1 MIKFLWR
8 LLYPVVVCY
17 AVRDVALLAVGAL
30 QPVYVT
36 GIAALAAI
44 PVFAWL
50 LRADRRAAP
59 AAAVQQR
66 GPTGKQDI
74 RMLPLAAL
82 ASVGAAVGLQNLMS
96 LTGLLPRSDSI
107 LMAAGLLPALLAT
120 ALVVPVMEEL
130 LFRGLLYGRLREQFG
145 FGQAMAL
152 SSLLFGLYHLN
163 PVQALYGFLMGCLFC
178 MVYRR
183 CGSERDLRW
192 PIFMHG
198 AANGVVCLAG
208 GLSVWQ
214 DRAFVT
220 ASAAVSL
227 SVSLL
232 CLYLLGKAG
241 GERK

>member
-1 MIKFLWR
+1 MIKLLWR
-8 LLYPVVVCY
+8 LLYPVVICY
-17 AVRDVALLAVGAL
+17 AIRDVALLAAGTL

-50 LRADRRAAP
+50 LRADWRALP
-59 AAAVQQR
+59 AAAGRRPQ
-66 GPTGKQDI
+66 TAGKQGI

-82 ASVGAAVGLQNLMS
+82 ASAGAAVGIQNLMS
-96 LTGLLPRSDSI
+96 LTGILPQSDSI
-107 LMAAGLLPALLAT
+107 LMAAGLLPALLVT
-120 ALVVPVMEEL
+120 ALLVPVMEEL

-163 PVQALYGFLMGCLFC
+163 LIQALYGFLMGCLFC

-192 PIFMHG
+192 PVLMHG
-198 AANGVVCLAG
+198 AANGVVCLVG
-208 GLSVWQ
+208 GLPVWQ
-214 DRAFVT
+214 DQTFVM

-227 SVSLL
+227 SVSIL
-232 CLYLLGKAG
+232 CLYLLIKDGNG
-241 GERK
+241 N

>member
-1 MIKFLWR
+1 MIKLLWR

-17 AVRDVALLAVGAL
+17 AIRDVALLAVGAL

-50 LRADRRAAP
+50 LCADRRVVS
-59 AAAVQQR
+59 AAAGQR
-66 GPTGKQDI
+66 QGTAGKKDI
-74 RMLPLAAL
+74 WMLPLAAL
-82 ASVGAAVGLQNLMS
+82 ASAGAAVGLQNLMS
-96 LTGLLPRSDSI
+96 LTGILPRSDSV
-107 LMAAGLLPALLAT
+107 LMAAGLLPALLVT

-130 LFRGLLYGRLREQFG
+130 LFRGLLYGRLRQQFG
-145 FGQAMAL
+145 FGQAMVL
-152 SSLLFGLYHLN
+152 SSLLFGLYHFD
-163 PVQALYGFLMGCLFC
+163 PVQALYGFFMGCLFC
-178 MVYRR
+178 MVYRC

-192 PIFMHG
+192 PILMHG

-208 GLSVWQ
+208 GLPVWQ
-214 DRAFVT
+214 NQAFVM

-227 SVSLL
+227 SLSLL
-232 CLYLLGKAG
+232 CLYLLRKTG